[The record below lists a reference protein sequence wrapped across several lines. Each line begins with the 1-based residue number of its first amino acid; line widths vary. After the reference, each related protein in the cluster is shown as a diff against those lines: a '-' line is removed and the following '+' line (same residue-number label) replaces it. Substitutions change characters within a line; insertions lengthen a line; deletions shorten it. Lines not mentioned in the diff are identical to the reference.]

1 MRLPSVIARIA
12 RVFARALGH
21 GRQIPILKWF
31 VRLGIGLSRHNA
43 FLAASAM
50 AFNFFLSVIPT
61 VALLGFILSHLVRKR
76 GLWLLEPLGDAIPF
90 AKEIGAHELDRMAN
104 MVAVAP
110 ISILGFLW
118 VTSTGTSSLID
129 TFEVAL
135 GAKRRAW
142 WVQRMIAVTWVLSVI
157 AATTATIAAAI
168 SIDTYLTDTSFPV
181 HRRIAN
187 MFGSRE
193 PWIVLAVL
201 ILVGVCALA
210 VLYRYGVVHL
220 PGRKR
225 VAWPGAIVATISA
238 CAVTWLFGLYVRNLA
253 SYAIFYG
260 SLAAVA
266 TILVWLYL
274 ISLALLVGAELNA
287 QIEIEATP
295 SHSLRREH

>member
-1 MRLPSVIARIA
+1 
-12 RVFARALGH
+12 
-21 GRQIPILKWF
+21 
-31 VRLGIGLSRHNA
+31 
-43 FLAASAM
+43 M
-50 AFNFFLSVIPT
+50 AFNFFLSIIPT
-61 VALLGFILSHLVRKR
+61 IALLGFILSHILRKR
-76 GLWLLEPLGDAIPF
+76 ALWLLEPVGDAIPF
-90 AKEIGAHELDRMAN
+90 AKELGAQELERMAN

-110 ISILGFLW
+110 VSVVGFLW

-129 TFEVAL
+129 TFEIAL

-142 WVQRMIAVTWVLSVI
+142 WVQRLIAVSWVLGVI
-157 AATTATIAAAI
+157 GAITATIAAAI
-168 SIDTYLTDTSFPV
+168 GIDTYLDDTTFPI

-187 MFGSRE
+187 LLGSRE
-193 PWIVLAVL
+193 PLVVLAVL
-201 ILVGVCALA
+201 VVVAVCALA

-225 VAWPGAIVATISA
+225 VAWPGAIVATI
-238 CAVTWLFGLYVRNLA
+238 CAGVVTWLFGLYVRNLA

-295 SHSLRREH
+295 SHSLRRRYVSIRDEEEDG

>member
-1 MRLPSVIARIA
+1 
-12 RVFARALGH
+12 
-21 GRQIPILKWF
+21 
-31 VRLGIGLSRHNA
+31 
-43 FLAASAM
+43 M